1 VKKDSF
7 FIGQL
12 IALFF
17 VASILIIMNDYIE
30 LGLVITGILSLLI
43 LLWSK
48 HVIGNYTNATVMF
61 IAFNIFY
68 LIGKFYFSI
77 KDILESKK

>member
-1 VKKDSF
+1 MKKDSF